1 MNKNLKVSVILP
13 FKDNLSNL
21 KILLQ
26 SLSIQ
31 EELPHELV
39 IINASNFDI
48 VKYTNKYLNLFN
60 IIIKNYYNFNNKI
73 RAFPGQNR
81 NLGVKYSSNEIIFFL
96 DSKTLPNIHWIK
108 QAKNDLIF
116 NKYELILG
124 STRYISNN
132 FFQNI
137 IHDLSY
143 GNKSYESVPGT
154 VILKKSFYK
163 TGEFYNTIR
172 AGEDIEWRKRAK
184 TNLIY
189 KINYKNSL
197 SYNKIKSNFFEIIYV
212 YFSYA
217 YANSNI
223 LIYKTFKNRLS
234 KLFFLILIIFLST
247 IFILILNDIKLYLLN
262 ENILILPSMYIFFR
276 GFYYPIFYR
285 KVNFKK
291 LIFFRWFIIGLVGFI
306 LDFTKY
312 MGYFIGLVANLINQ
326 IINKKYN
333 LI

>member
-1 MNKNLKVSVILP
+1 MP

-21 KILLQ
+21 KILLE

-31 EELPHELV
+31 EELPDELV
-39 IINASNFDI
+39 IINASNIDI
-48 VKYTNKYLNLFN
+48 AKYTCKYLHLFN
-60 IIIKNYYNFNNKI
+60 ITIKNYFNFNNKI

-96 DSKTLPNIHWIK
+96 DSKTLPNINWIK
-108 QAKNDLIF
+108 QAKKELVLS
-116 NKYELILG
+116 KYELILG
-124 STRYISNN
+124 STRYISNT

-154 VILKKSFYK
+154 AILKKSFYK

-172 AGEDIEWRKRAK
+172 AGEDIEWRERAK
-184 TNLIY
+184 NNLNY
-189 KINYKNSL
+189 KINYENSM

-223 LIYKTFKNRLS
+223 FIYKRFKNRLS
-234 KLFFLILIIFLST
+234 KLFFLILIIFASIILLS
-247 IFILILNDIKLYLLN
+247 ILNDIKFYLFKKN
-262 ENILILPSMYIFFR
+262 SIILPVIYIFFR
-276 GFYYPIFYR
+276 GLYYPIFYR
-285 KVNFKK
+285 NVNFKK
-291 LIFFRWFIIGLVGFI
+291 LIYFRWFIIGLVGFV
-306 LDFTKY
+306 LDLTKY
-312 MGYFIGLVANLINQ
+312 IGYFIGLLANLINQ
-326 IINKKYN
+326 ISNKKYN